1 MHINF
6 SGSAAASGP
15 YLARLNAD
23 GRASLF
29 ENQMNALK
37 NFKLGTRL
45 GLGFAVVLAM
55 MAAMLLLSVSGLS
68 RLGGEADKI
77 VGKDWAKAEAAATVN
92 TLVRANARRTMEL
105 FFAKDKA
112 QLDRTRQ
119 FIESNKLQISE
130 ALATLDKLVY
140 LPEGKSLLERVK
152 RSRAAYVGSFSA
164 VDRLIGEGQRDAA
177 TQLLLTETLPA
188 IDVLQ
193 ADVAAM
199 TKLQNALVD
208 ASGAKIAGDIVATE
222 RLMLALGSAA
232 MLAGLGLAWALTR
245 SITVPIN
252 EAVAFAETVAT
263 GDLSVRI
270 EIKGKDET
278 ARLLHALQAMAASLS
293 ATVSQVRQS
302 SDSIATASSQIA
314 SGNADLS
321 QRTEEQAANLQQTA
335 ASMEQLTGTVRSNA
349 DTARQ
354 ASQLAGSASDV
365 ATRGREVVGEVV
377 QTMQDINAS
386 SRRIVDI
393 IGVIDGIAFQTNI
406 LALNAA
412 VEAARAGEQGRGFAV
427 VAAEVRSLAQ
437 RSAQAAKE
445 IKTLINDSVERVE
458 KGSQLV
464 GSAGRTMGDIVTQ
477 VKRVSDLIAEI
488 SASTQEQTTGIGQV
502 GSAVQQLDQVT
513 QQNAALVE
521 ESAAAADSLGQQAAE
536 LVRSVGVFRIAAV
549 LT

>member
-1 MHINF
+1 
-6 SGSAAASGP
+6 
-15 YLARLNAD
+15 
-23 GRASLF
+23 
-29 ENQMNALK
+29 MNALK

-45 GLGFAVVLAM
+45 GLGFAIVLVM
-55 MAAMLLLSVSGLS
+55 MAAMLLLAQAGFS
-68 RLGGEADKI
+68 RLGSETDKI

-105 FFAKDKA
+105 FFAKDRA
-112 QLDRTRQ
+112 QLDKTRQ
-119 FIESNKLQISE
+119 FIDSNKLQISE

-140 LPEGKSLLERVK
+140 LPEGKALLERVK

-164 VDRLIGEGQRDAA
+164 VDRLIGEDQRDAA

-193 ADVAAM
+193 ADVAAL
-199 TKLQNALVD
+199 TSLQNKLVN
-208 ASGAKIAGDIVATE
+208 ASGASIAEGIVSTQ
-222 RLMLALGSAA
+222 RLLLGLGIAALLAGSA
-232 MLAGLGLAWALTR
+232 LSWLLTR
-245 SITVPIN
+245 SITVPIH
-252 EAVAFAETVAT
+252 EAVSVAESVAA
-263 GDLSVRI
+263 GDLSVHV
-270 EIKGKDET
+270 EVAGKDET
-278 ARLLHALQAMAASLS
+278 ARLLRALQVMTASLS

-335 ASMEQLTGTVRSNA
+335 ASMEQLTGTVKSNA

-365 ATRGREVVGEVV
+365 AAQGREVVGEVV
-377 QTMQDINAS
+377 QTMDDINAS
-386 SRRIVDI
+386 SHRIVDI

-427 VAAEVRSLAQ
+427 VAGEVRSLAQ

-464 GSAGRTMGDIVTQ
+464 GSAGRTMGDIVNQ

-521 ESAAAADSLGQQAAE
+521 ESAAAADSLSQQAAE
-536 LVRSVGVFRIAAV
+536 LVRSVGVFKIAA